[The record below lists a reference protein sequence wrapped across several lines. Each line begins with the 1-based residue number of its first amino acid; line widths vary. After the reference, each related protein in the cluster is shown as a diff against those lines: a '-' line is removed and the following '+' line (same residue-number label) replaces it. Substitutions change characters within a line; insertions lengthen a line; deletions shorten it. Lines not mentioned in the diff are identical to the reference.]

1 MRART
6 TLAAAAV
13 LAAGALLG
21 WLAPGRHAP
30 DVYAQDKA
38 AKDRV
43 TAADTVPVT
52 ADNFRRAESDMYFA
66 SAVKQAGGVGKF
78 HHHREVMPIEKQTVI
93 RANRDTLYSTAVFD
107 LDAGPVT
114 ITLPDPG
121 KRFMSMIVID
131 EDQYALATVYAPGRF
146 TYTKEK
152 VGTRYIMMGI
162 RTFVDPANPK
172 DLEQAHAMQD
182 ATKVEQPGGPGKF
195 EVPDWDPVSQKKVR
209 DALIVLAGTL
219 PDTKRMFG
227 PKDQVDPVRH
237 LIGTATGWGGNAEKD
252 ALYLTVVPGKND
264 GKTIHRLTVKDVP
277 VDGFWSV
284 SVYNK
289 DGYFEKNEF
298 NAYSLNSVTA
308 KKGEDGSVTIQFG
321 GCDGKT
327 PNCLPITPGWNYWV
341 RLYRPRKE
349 ILDGSWKF
357 PEAQP
362 VK

>member
-13 LAAGALLG
+13 LAAGILFG
-21 WLAPGRHAP
+21 WPSPGRLVS
-30 DVYAQDKA
+30 DVQARDKA
-38 AKDRV
+38 AKDRAP
-43 TAADTVPVT
+43 AAAVPVT

-131 EDQYALATVYAPGRF
+131 EDQYALATLYAPGRF

-237 LIGTATGWGGNAEKD
+237 LIGTATGWGGNAEQD